1 LTDTEFGQS
10 VLQSLERETQKGKA
24 YEQTTQ
30 QENFMKVYVT
40 SSPKERPD
48 ALQREL
54 NRINREL
61 GDSNVSTL
69 PPFLRKLMIH

>member
-1 LTDTEFGQS
+1 MNKQRSKKIPRL
-10 VLQSLERETQKGKA
+10 
-24 YEQTTQ
+24 
-30 QENFMKVYVT
+30 MKVYMT

-48 ALQREL
+48 ALHREL
-54 NRINREL
+54 NRIDREL

>member
-1 LTDTEFGQS
+1 MNKQLS
-10 VLQSLERETQKGKA
+10 KKISRL
-24 YEQTTQ
+24 
-30 QENFMKVYVT
+30 MKVYVT